1 MTLRSILLSGLV
13 AAGLAAPLATT
24 PALAFQSQNNFTVRQ
39 IDSNSFEVKSRGGLG
54 NSDAWC
60 AAGDFVIRGLRQPRT
75 AQVWRISEPPRRS
88 GQGIIFSLSS
98 QGAAST
104 TGLVGSGG
112 SSLSASHAQSLC
124 QTLELMRK
132 NR

>member
-1 MTLRSILLSGLV
+1 MTLRRKFLSVLLSI
-13 AAGLAAPLATT
+13 GLAAS
-24 PALAFQSQNNFTVRQ
+24 PALAFQAQNNFTVRQ
-39 IDSNSFEVKSRGGLG
+39 IDSQRFEVRSRGGLG

-60 AAGDFVIRGLRQPRT
+60 AAGDFVIRGLRMPRT
-75 AQVWRISEPPRRS
+75 TQVWRISEPPRKS
-88 GQGIIFSLSS
+88 GQGIVFSLSS

-112 SSLSASHAQSLC
+112 SSVSASHGQSLC
-124 QTLELMRK
+124 QTLELMRR